1 MGTIIVYTGLLLLA
15 GLTPPGQGILG
26 EVIAGL
32 GSDLLSWLHVPAFA
46 ALCWLTAEQFR
57 RRAWPLPYA
66 WVAGGCCT
74 FVFGLWL
81 EVLQG
86 SVEGRVT
93 TTEDLISDMA
103 GIALACTAVAC
114 RSFLLRPADCAPRRA
129 QIP

>member
-1 MGTIIVYTGLLLLA
+1 MGTIILYTGVLLVA
-15 GLTPPGQGILG
+15 GLTPPGQGFLG
-26 EVIAGL
+26 KVIAGL

-66 WVAGGCCT
+66 WGAGGGCA

-93 TTEDLISDMA
+93 TSEDLFIDMA
-103 GIALACTAVAC
+103 GIALACAAAAC
-114 RSFLLRPADCAPRRA
+114 RSLILRQADRAPHRA
-129 QIP
+129 QTP